1 MSKPRRPQAPKR
13 RNFAAKHEKENP
25 RSGAGAHRDRSK
37 YDRYEDYL
45 KDQLDDY
52 VDDLDDP
59 EEEERRKEEFLAK
72 LKGEEYDPDMRKEWE
87 DYLDR
92 QHGTSLEDLGLPGV
106 DYDYDDGYDEDYGG
120 YPEYD
125 DFDY

>member
-52 VDDLDDP
+52 IDDLDDDP
-59 EEEERRKEEFLAK
+59 DREKRRREEFKSK
-72 LKGEEYDPDMRKEWE
+72 LKGEEYDPDMRREWE
-87 DYLDR
+87 QYLDR
-92 QHGTSLEDLGLPGV
+92 QEGIFPDDYED
-106 DYDYDDGYDEDYGG
+106 DDPRNPWSDA
-120 YPEYD
+120 
-125 DFDY
+125 FDPDRD